1 MMPAETRKTLLMV
14 ALDYP
19 PCQSAGVQRT
29 YKFAQYLQSYG
40 WDVVVLTVK
49 EQVYERCDHSA
60 GTPEVLHVERCAAID
75 AARDL
80 AWRGKYLGFSC
91 VPDRWWSWALTAIPA
106 GKKLI
111 ARFKPDVIW
120 STYPVSTAHFIAY
133 RLQQSSGL
141 PWIADYRDPLQCRY
155 DPSARRYS
163 GLAKWIEKQTIK
175 HCSLAVFT
183 TDNAAKL
190 YQRLYPQ
197 QLLRKFRV
205 IENGFDEENFRQL
218 AAGEPVSAERFRLL
232 HSGALYGDGRDPT
245 PIFRALSLLKQ
256 QGKLNAQNFVLSFR
270 GCQAQPGIMAL
281 LSELAITELVEF
293 LPGVSYL
300 DSLTEMLSADAL
312 LLLQGPLFNNQ
323 IPSKL
328 YDYIRAGRPILAM
341 TPAQSATAR
350 ALAAYP
356 QQYCAMVADELAA
369 ALAGLLDER
378 TPAALVTPA
387 QAAVYSRYSRT
398 AELAALLAEVCA
410 ATTSIT
416 LSESGQGVT

>member
-1 MMPAETRKTLLMV
+1 MMPLEVRKTLLMI

-29 YKFAQYLQSYG
+29 YKFAQYLRNFG

-49 EQVYERCDHSA
+49 EQVYERSDQSA
-60 GTPEVLHVERCAAID
+60 GEPDVLHVERCAAID

-111 ARFKPDVIW
+111 SRYKPDVIW

-133 RLQQSSGL
+133 RLHRSSGL

-175 HCSLAVFT
+175 YCSLAVFT

-190 YQRLYPQ
+190 YQRIYPQ
-197 QLLRKFRV
+197 QQLRKFRV

-218 AAGEPVSAERFRLL
+218 TVRQPLVSGKFRLL

-245 PIFRALSLLKQ
+245 PIFIALSKLKH
-256 QGKLNAQNFVLSFR
+256 QGKLNSQNFILSFR
-270 GCQAQPGIMAL
+270 GCQVQPKIMTL
-281 LSELAITELVEF
+281 LSELEIADLVEF

-300 DSLTEMLSADAL
+300 DSLAEMLCANAL

-328 YDYIRAGRPILAM
+328 YDYIRASRPILAM

-350 ALAAYP
+350 ALSAYP
-356 QQYCAMVADELAA
+356 EQYCTIVADELAD
-369 ALAGLLDER
+369 ALSSLLNQR
-378 TPAALVTPA
+378 TSLEVITPT
-387 QAAVYSRYSRT
+387 QAAVYSRSSRT
-398 AELAALLAEVCA
+398 SELATLLAEVCSKNA
-410 ATTSIT
+410 SVT
-416 LSESGQGVT
+416 LSKAGQSVA